1 VLKVTSKDFQRNP
14 GYYQDQAL
22 KEAVT
27 ITRYGRDRLV
37 VVSAEEYYALRKRAR
52 LVLAA
57 GEMPESDI
65 HLLEQTSM
73 SSEHEPLNDE
83 LEEQET

>member
-65 HLLEQTSM
+65 HLLKQTSM

>member
-1 VLKVTSKDFQRNP
+1 MLKVTSKDFQRNS

-27 ITRYGRDRLV
+27 ITHYGRDRLV
-37 VVSAEEYYALRKRAR
+37 VINADEYYALRKRAR
-52 LVLAA
+52 VALPV

-65 HLLEQTSM
+65 HHLEQISM
-73 SSEHEPLNDE
+73 SPKHDHLNDE
-83 LEEQET
+83 LETKEA

>member
-1 VLKVTSKDFQRNP
+1 MLKVTSKDFQRNP

-37 VVSAEEYYALRKRAR
+37 VVNAEEYHALRKRAR

-73 SSEHEPLNDE
+73 TSEHEPLNDE
-83 LEEQET
+83 LEEQKA